1 MEDIRMVRPQDLEA
15 LYAITLATGR
25 DGDDAGDLY
34 KDPRIIGHIYSA
46 PYAVLHPE
54 SVLVIEDGDGVG
66 GYVAGVADTRA
77 FEARL
82 ETLWWPALRST
93 YVDPS
98 GTPHEA
104 WTADELRAFMIHH
117 PRPAPAAVAGAFPA
131 HVHMNLLPRLQGRG
145 LGSALLEAWLERC
158 APGHLGV
165 HVGVSQANQR
175 GQAFWSRQGFEALDA
190 PSRRTRWMGR
200 RPRPR

>member
-1 MEDIRMVRPQDLEA
+1 MEEIRKVGPQDLDA
-15 LYAITLATGR
+15 LYAIALATGR
-25 DGDDAGDLY
+25 DGDDAADLY
-34 KDPRIIGHIYSA
+34 KDPRIIGQIYSA

-54 SVLVIEDGDGVG
+54 GVLVIEDEEGVG

-82 ETLWWPALRST
+82 EALWWPALRKA

-104 WTADELRAFMIHH
+104 WTADELRAFLIHH
-117 PRPAPAAVAGAFPA
+117 PRPAPATVVDLFPA

-145 LGSALLEAWLERC
+145 LGSALLAAWLERC
-158 APGHLGV
+158 VSRDLGV
-165 HVGVSQANQR
+165 HVGVSQANPR
-175 GQAFWSRQGFEALDA
+175 GQAFWSRRGFDVLGAS
-190 PSRRTRWMGR
+190 SRRTKWMGR
-200 RPRPR
+200 TP